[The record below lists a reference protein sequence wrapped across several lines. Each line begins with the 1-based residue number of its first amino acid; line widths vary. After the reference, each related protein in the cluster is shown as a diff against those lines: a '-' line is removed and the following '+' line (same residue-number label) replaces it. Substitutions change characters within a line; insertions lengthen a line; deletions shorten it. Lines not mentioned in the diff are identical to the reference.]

1 VGERL
6 EITLVDPTL
15 MVEVQADVTRTVG
28 HHQGNSSD
36 ASAREET
43 RAVARSAGR
52 DYALLV

>member
-1 VGERL
+1 
-6 EITLVDPTL
+6 
-15 MVEVQADVTRTVG
+15 MVEVQADVTRTMG
-28 HHQGNSSD
+28 HQGNSSD

>member
-15 MVEVQADVTRTVG
+15 MVEVQADVTRTMG

-36 ASAREET
+36 PSAREET
-43 RAVARSAGR
+43 RAVARS
-52 DYALLV
+52 VK